1 MRSPLIALVVA
12 LVGLVGCSGD
22 EPPASHVRSLALGNG
37 YVAELDD
44 EAGSLRVT
52 RDGVLVLASAAGTP
66 LFSARRDPDDPE
78 AWHDPAAVDIP
89 WARAEGAVQLTSPAP
104 GALRLVL
111 PEQPVDTAL
120 VSVALALDDGF
131 YTGLGERFDHVD
143 PRGTVAPMHLAIDA
157 KMDSGTNEAHVP
169 VPFLVSSKGYG
180 VFVASREAGA
190 FHIGAE
196 HAPEHMRAAF
206 EGRSLDVTLY
216 FDPDPLEVVAT
227 YTRRTGLPRRPP
239 LWALAPMHWRN
250 EWSDSATVLADADA
264 YRALGIPASCLWID
278 NPWQTAYNTATLDPA
293 RFGDTAA
300 LMASL
305 AAKGF
310 RPLAWSTPYLERP
323 KGEPTNEAQVLYVKA
338 AKAGHFIKDAGG
350 GIFPALGC
358 CHKGLGMLDFTS
370 EPARAFWI
378 DILGN
383 ATSAGFAGFKLD
395 YGEDLVPHLIGARF
409 SAVRSNGETERTG
422 RTYPLGYH
430 ATYRAAL
437 DAARGDGFV
446 IGRASTYGGQSQVD
460 AIWPGDLANDFS
472 THTSTHVGG
481 LPAAVVAAQTL
492 SASGFPTFGSD
503 TGGYRGGMPDREA
516 LLRWAEHTAFSVIMQ
531 LGGAG
536 AHHNPWLMDDE
547 AGAIYRDLA
556 REHMRLVPYLANL
569 AHAASTDGTPTIR
582 ALPLAYPDDLGA
594 RAVADTEY
602 LLGPDLLVAP
612 VTTAGVTKRL
622 VHLPPGA
629 WVGYWDK
636 ILHDGPMDLEV
647 DTPIGKP
654 PVFVR
659 VGAILPLYPYG
670 LDTLVEAT
678 EPAIVTLAMRA
689 KQIEARL
696 LVGGDATLR
705 WGDDPSA
712 LVQVT
717 DAPAAL
723 TLDVIPPTPVNDLFM
738 ELDLR
743 RAALPK
749 ASARSL
755 TEWDKAPLPIVEDE
769 AAARACTESC
779 WAQSK
784 DGQTVWAHIMGPA
797 ALTILNAPL

>member
-1 MRSPLIALVVA
+1 MRSPLIALIVTT
-12 LVGLVGCSGD
+12 VGLVACSSD
-22 EPPASHVRSLALGNG
+22 DPPISRVRSLALGNG

-52 RDGVLVLASAAGTP
+52 HDGELVLASAAGAP
-66 LFSARRDPDDPE
+66 LFSAQRDPDIPE
-78 AWHDPAAVDIP
+78 AWHDPAAVEIP
-89 WARAEGAVQLTSPAP
+89 WARADGAVQLSSPAP

-111 PEQPVDTAL
+111 PEQPADTAL

-143 PRGTVAPMHLAIDA
+143 PRGAIAPMHLLVDA

-190 FHIGAE
+190 FHVGAS
-196 HAPEHMRAAF
+196 HAPNELRAAF
-206 EGRSLDVTLY
+206 EGRALDVTLY
-216 FDPDPLEVVAT
+216 FDPDPVEVVAA
-227 YTRRTGLPRRPP
+227 YTRATGLPRRPP

-278 NPWQTAYNTATLDPA
+278 NPWQTAYNTATLDPV
-293 RFGDTAA
+293 RFGDTKA

-305 AAKGF
+305 AAKGL

-323 KGEPTNEAQVLYVKA
+323 KGEPTNEAQELYVEA
-338 AKAGHFIKDAGG
+338 AKAGHFVKDAGG
-350 GIFPALGC
+350 GVFPALGC

-370 EPARAFWI
+370 EPARAFWVGV
-378 DILGN
+378 LAN

-446 IGRASTYGGQSQVD
+446 IGRASAYGGQSQVD

-481 LPAAVVAAQTL
+481 LPAAIVAAQTL

-503 TGGYRGGMPDREA
+503 TGGYRGGMPEREA

-531 LGGAG
+531 LGGGG

-547 AGAIYRDLA
+547 AGAIYRGLA
-556 REHMRLVPYLANL
+556 REHMRLVPYLARL
-569 AHAASTDGTPTIR
+569 TSAASTLGTPTIR
-582 ALPLAYPDDLGA
+582 SLPLAYPDDLAG
-594 RAVADTEY
+594 RAFADTQY

-612 VTTAGVTKRL
+612 VTTPGATKRV

-629 WVGYWDK
+629 WVGYWNRE
-636 ILHDGPMDLEV
+636 LHEGPMDLEV
-647 DTPIGKP
+647 DAPLGHP
-654 PVFVR
+654 PVFLR
-659 VGAILPLYPYG
+659 AGAILPLYPYG
-670 LDTLVEAT
+670 IDTLVEAT
-678 EPAIVTLAMRA
+678 EPGIVTLAARA
-689 KQIEARL
+689 GELEAR
-696 LVGGDATLR
+696 VVVAGDATLR
-705 WGDDPSA
+705 WDEDPLA
-712 LVQVT
+712 LVQIT
-717 DAPAAL
+717 DVPTAL
-723 TLDVIPPTPVNDLFM
+723 RLDISLPMPVNDLFM

-743 RAALPK
+743 RAALPTT
-749 ASARSL
+749 SSRSL
-755 TEWDKAPLPIVEDE
+755 SADGKAPAQVADE
-769 AAARACTESC
+769 AAARTCTESC
-779 WAQSK
+779 WALST
-784 DGQTVWAHIMGPA
+784 DGQTMWVHIVGSG
-797 ALTILNAPL
+797 TYTVGN